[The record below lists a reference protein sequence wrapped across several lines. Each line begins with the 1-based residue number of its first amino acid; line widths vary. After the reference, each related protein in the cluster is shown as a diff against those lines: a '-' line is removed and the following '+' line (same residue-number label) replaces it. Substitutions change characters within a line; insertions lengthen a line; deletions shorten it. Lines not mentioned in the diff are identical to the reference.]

1 MMIADEPGNVFAAE
15 ELAKWYEHRKSDF
28 KKAHYLVYQ
37 ALSFSRSNERRKK
50 KGSLHHRLNGIQSRI
65 DF

>member
-37 ALSFSRSNERRKK
+37 ALSFSRSMSAAKK
-50 KGSLHHRLNGIQSRI
+50 RI
-65 DF
+65 PSPPP